1 MFFQTN
7 FEIFLNKIDEK
18 IWFYFDFSVN
28 DDDEENADETS
39 NEILEDVLKQL
50 DKLGTE
56 KRNQI
61 LKKLR
66 GSIANKDNKDDQQES
81 TSPKSQKLTTNKNS
95 ESDQDEVEIL
105 DLNEPKMG
113 TYKRK
118 RSEFL

>member
-1 MFFQTN
+1 MG
-7 FEIFLNKIDEK
+7 
-18 IWFYFDFSVN
+18 
-28 DDDEENADETS
+28 
-39 NEILEDVLKQL
+39 
-50 DKLGTE
+50 KLGTE

-66 GSIANKDNKDDQQES
+66 GSIANKDDQQES
-81 TSPKSQKLTTNKNS
+81 TSPKSQKLTTNKKSTDS

-118 RSEFL
+118 RSE